1 MFQSITQTK
10 NVNKILNKLLICK
23 KRKLL
28 FFFLFLVTAKLP
40 SDRQRQSTLRTSISL
55 SWECLNPE
63 RSPSRGS
70 FEYKAE
76 LQRKGRQS
84 HPAQTPRS
92 VKVVCESRGGSTVGR
107 QDQHGAEDAHVMS
120 DQLHL
125 VPELHLACVVPVAE
139 VAVDEQD
146 HQRQDDGQNL
156 SRQADVAAGEE
167 GQSQHPKQH
176 LQQHEGDLSSDDVV
190 QIRLLVLFAVLQRV
204 HLVEGKWYC
213 VI

>member
-10 NVNKILNKLLICK
+10 NVNKNLNKLLICK

-76 LQRKGRQS
+76 LQHKGRQS

-92 VKVVCESRGGSTVGR
+92 VKVVCESWGVQPSVARIST
-107 QDQHGAEDAHVMS
+107 APKMPTLCPIS
-120 DQLHL
+120 FIWF
-125 VPELHLACVVPVAE
+125 
-139 VAVDEQD
+139 
-146 HQRQDDGQNL
+146 QNSTL
-156 SRQADVAAGEE
+156 R
-167 GQSQHPKQH
+167 
-176 LQQHEGDLSSDDVV
+176 
-190 QIRLLVLFAVLQRV
+190 VLCQ
-204 HLVEGKWYC
+204 
-213 VI
+213 